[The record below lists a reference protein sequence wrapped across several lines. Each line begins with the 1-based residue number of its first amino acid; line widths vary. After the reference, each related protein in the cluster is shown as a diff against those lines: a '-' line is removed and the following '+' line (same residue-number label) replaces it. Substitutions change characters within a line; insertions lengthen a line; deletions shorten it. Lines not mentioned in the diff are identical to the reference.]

1 VRNDRQLFL
10 RAAGDDKLQDFAFA
24 RSQSMGALIAAMS
37 NRAVPIAVQILGGGP
52 GQSWFGPD
60 EWRLRVR
67 NHGAVVGAPM
77 GPRVVSA
84 PLRWRCGGCLS
95 RAGVGTIVSA
105 PPSPSPSQPLCAV
118 PRASASAV
126 SSPLIAATVAKTI
139 IVVRNI
145 GCSL

>member
-24 RSQSMGALIAAMS
+24 RSQSMGALITAMS

-77 GPRVVSA
+77 APRVVSA
-84 PLRWRCGGCLS
+84 
-95 RAGVGTIVSA
+95 
-105 PPSPSPSQPLCAV
+105 
-118 PRASASAV
+118 SASLEMRRM
-126 SSPLIAATVAKTI
+126 LIACGCRDYS
-139 IVVRNI
+139 VRTPITESIPTAVCGAESKRVSGKFPADSRNR
-145 GCSL
+145 SQNHHRRT

>member
-67 NHGAVVGAPM
+67 NHGAVVGPQWPHGSYLRRFA
-77 GPRVVSA
+77 GDAEDADRVRVSG
-84 PLRWRCGGCLS
+84 L
-95 RAGVGTIVSA
+95 
-105 PPSPSPSQPLCAV
+105 
-118 PRASASAV
+118 
-126 SSPLIAATVAKTI
+126 
-139 IVVRNI
+139 
-145 GCSL
+145 